1 MIYQSKTID
10 NMPFEKG
17 TSGNKNGR
25 PKGTSYSY
33 LLRQQIT
40 DYCEENLIYY
50 LDEIKAMRTGHAKSQ
65 AFLSLLNY
73 ALPKLTESNSTIDID
88 DLSSEQIDQLFN
100 KLKDE

>member
-1 MIYQSKTID
+1 
-10 NMPFEKG
+10 MPFEKG

-50 LDEIKAMRTGHAKSQ
+50 LDEIKSMRTGHAKSQ
-65 AFLSLLNY
+65 AFLSLLNF
-73 ALPKLTESNSTIDID
+73 ALPKITETNSVIDID
-88 DLSSEQIDQLFN
+88 SLTAEQIEQLFT
-100 KLKDE
+100 KLKD